1 MLVDLIITLL
11 HPQNKMDEAKMAFQR
26 ASDKKS
32 NGKTNI
38 AGQLALAMMHY
49 HTKQYLPALK
59 L

>member
-1 MLVDLIITLL
+1 
-11 HPQNKMDEAKMAFQR
+11 MDEAKMAFQR
-26 ASDKKS
+26 AADKKS
-32 NGKTNI
+32 NGKANI